1 MSFKQTR
8 RNVAVELDP
17 SGLHDH
23 SGILGK
29 SDAVCVWNP
38 VGFDPTTHLGDVHS
52 ARSDLARF
60 VIHKIIWAN
69 VFRTADRNGFV
80 PLKAAYIRPFF
91 PDNRV
96 HSWVMQRLIDGGA
109 IVCDGHY
116 VKGEKCLG
124 YKLGPELAAMRQRRV
139 PITDERLARKVIR
152 HRAEFPKGLKGV
164 HRYLYDHLIN
174 VEIDRDAA
182 TSLLFAEG
190 FDPANETAL
199 EFIHAKEFRL
209 TVCEYGRVHTNLTC
223 LKREFRQ
230 FLSVR
235 GQRLVNLDI
244 RNSQP
249 LIFALLLKQ
258 RFEFNPAQ
266 SVEPAPADVIQYV
279 KLVQTGMFY
288 DHLMEESGIPTESRS
303 EFKRGFFGRVF
314 FCHNNQAS
322 REAEMFGDLFPNVF
336 AAIRKAKEDD
346 YTALAKSLQRAESG
360 LMIGGVATRCMTDM
374 PHVFIGTI
382 HDSIL
387 TTPDYADAVKAVMEE
402 EFHKVGLIPT
412 IREEYA

>member
-1 MSFKQTR
+1 MSSTITR
-8 RNVAVELDP
+8 PSEAVQLDP
-17 SGLHDH
+17 SSLLDPLGTHGG
-23 SGILGK
+23 SGP
-29 SDAVCVWNP
+29 VCLWNP
-38 VGFDPTTHLGDVHS
+38 ADFDPASYLGDSHS
-52 ARSDLARF
+52 TRSDLARF

-69 VFRTADRNGFV
+69 VFGTPDQNGFV
-80 PLKAAYIRPFF
+80 PLKAAYLRAFF
-91 PDNRV
+91 PDHRV

-116 VKGEKCLG
+116 VKGEKCFG

-139 PITDERLARKVIR
+139 PITDERLAGKVVR
-152 HRAEFPKGLKGV
+152 HRTEFPKTLKGV
-164 HRYLYDHLIN
+164 HRHLYDHLVT

-182 TSLLFAEG
+182 TDLLFAEG
-190 FDPANETAL
+190 FDWANETAL
-199 EFIHAKEFRL
+199 EFIHAKEFHL
-209 TVCEYGRVHTNLTC
+209 KVCPYRRVHTNLTC

-249 LIFALLLKQ
+249 LIFASLLKR

-266 SVEPAPADVIQYV
+266 TVEPAPADVIQYV
-279 KLVQTGMFY
+279 ELVQAGRFY
-288 DHLMEESGIPTESRS
+288 DHLMEESGIPAEARS
-303 EFKRGFFGRVF
+303 DFKRGFFGRVF

-322 REAEMFGDLFPNVF
+322 KEAEMFEDLFPNVYE
-336 AAIRKAKEDD
+336 AIREAKKED
-346 YTALAKSLQRAESG
+346 YTALAKSLQRAESD
-360 LMIGGVATRCMTDM
+360 LMIDGVATRCMTDM

-387 TTPDYADAVKAVMEE
+387 TTPDYADAVKSLMEE
-402 EFHKVGLIPT
+402 EFHKVGLVPT